1 MKEIIKLENIS
12 KYYCVDEIR
21 TDVINGADFSA
32 GEGELVVIL
41 GVSGSGKT
49 TLLNLIGGLDYPNS
63 SKITVDG
70 VELTKLDSEKLT
82 YFRRDKIG
90 FIFQFYNLLPT
101 LTAKENV
108 EAGLEILPWDHNE
121 IKSAAEKYL
130 DIVGLSDKSNKFPSQ
145 LSGGEQQRV
154 AIARAMAKKPKLILA
169 DEPTGNLD
177 IHTGGKIISTL
188 KELNKKYN
196 TTLIIVTHN
205 PKIGEIADR
214 VVHIEDG
221 KVTEKK

>member
-1 MKEIIKLENIS
+1 MKEIIRIENIS
-12 KYYCVDEIR
+12 KYYSVEEVR
-21 TDVINGADFSA
+21 ADVINGANFSA
-32 GEGELVVIL
+32 NEGELVVIL

-49 TLLNLIGGLDYPNS
+49 TFLNLIGGLDSPNAG
-63 SKITVDG
+63 KITVDG
-70 VELTKLDSEKLT
+70 IELTKLGRDELT

-101 LTAKENV
+101 LTAEENI
-108 EAGLEILPWDHNE
+108 EAGLEILPWSRDE
-121 IKSAAEKYL
+121 INAAAKEYL
-130 DIVGLSDKSNKFPSQ
+130 GIVGLSDKRNKFPSQ

-154 AIARAMAKKPKLILA
+154 AIARALAKKPKLILA

-177 IHTGGKIISTL
+177 IHTGEKIISTL
-188 KELNKKYN
+188 KDLNKKFN

-221 KVTEKK
+221 KVIGEI

>member
-1 MKEIIKLENIS
+1 MKEIIRIENIS
-12 KYYCVDEIR
+12 KYYSVDEVR
-21 TDVINGADFSA
+21 SDVINGANFSA
-32 GEGELVVIL
+32 NEGELVVIL

-49 TLLNLIGGLDYPNS
+49 TLLNLIGGLDSPNS
-63 SKITVDG
+63 GKITVDG
-70 VELTKLDSEKLT
+70 TELTRLDRDELT
-82 YFRRDKIG
+82 YFRRDKVG

-101 LTAKENV
+101 LTAEENI
-108 EAGLEILPWDHNE
+108 EAGLEILPWSRDE
-121 IKSAAEKYL
+121 IKTAAKEYL
-130 DIVGLSDKSNKFPSQ
+130 GIVGLSDKKNKFPSQ

-154 AIARAMAKKPKLILA
+154 AIARALAKKPKLILA

-177 IHTGGKIISTL
+177 IHTGEKIISTL
-188 KELNKKYN
+188 KDLNKNFN